1 MQEPTVEQVCLYY
14 NNSIMVCVLS
24 FVDPH
29 SQEITLSKY
38 LDSSAILL
46 EVEKQWQKQRRK

>member
-1 MQEPTVEQVCLYY
+1 ML
-14 NNSIMVCVLS
+14 CVLS
-24 FVDPH
+24 FLDPH
-29 SQEITLSKY
+29 SQEINLSKY